1 MAADAAAGMEPT
13 ADDEQAAIKVQAAFR
28 GHSTRTEIAKQK
40 DSAVKLQAAFRG
52 HSTRNEIAKQHDSA
66 VKLQAAFRGHA
77 TRTDIETQQK
87 SAIMIQSQFRGHRAR
102 SLKHSNDDA
111 EEAPNNENTDP
122 SVNLMTLES
131 RESDSLLNTLST
143 TDPKHYYSMRERE
156 EFAEN
161 EAKQNAEKMKL
172 KDQQKLQEQQQE
184 ESAVLIQRTFREH
197 QTRQS
202 LGDASDGS
210 QEAKKSKTK
219 SIIYKRVCK
228 IRAKE
233 LMALRVSGYSKE
245 RVTETHEL
253 VEKFQAD
260 MDGAKPRWYTADE
273 IATHN
278 YRNDCWVVIFRRI
291 FDITALI
298 QQNAENRNTTLLIR
312 PLLRFAGQDISDWFD
327 SYTNDVKTHIDP
339 TSNLRC
345 AYLPYGRFID
355 VAPPAQVVTDWSFEV
370 FHDDMPWWRNSKF
383 VVGLKSETPR
393 NLRMVN
399 TLTSQENVLQVA
411 SEETLREIQEFRY
424 APINKHSGSYTW
436 KYQSFTLDMSKTL
449 SENGIADEEEL
460 FDELQEEYI
469 PSIYIYFDD
478 DLTVS

>member
-1 MAADAAAGMEPT
+1 MEPT
-13 ADDEQAAIKVQAAFR
+13 TDDEQAAIKIQAQFR
-28 GHSTRTEIAKQK
+28 GHRARSDVSKQ
-40 DSAVKLQAAFRG
+40 R
-52 HSTRNEIAKQHDSA
+52 E
-66 VKLQAAFRGHA
+66 
-77 TRTDIETQQK
+77 
-87 SAIMIQSQFRGHRAR
+87 SAIKIQSQFRGHRAR
-102 SLKHSNDDA
+102 QSTQSDTDADADQEPNDG
-111 EEAPNNENTDP
+111 TDP
-122 SVNLMTLES
+122 NINLLTLDS

-172 KDQQKLQEQQQE
+172 KTQQKLQEKEQE

-202 LGDASDGS
+202 LGDANPKTK
-210 QEAKKSKTK
+210 AIKKKS

-233 LMALRVSGYSKE
+233 LMALRVGGYDKQ
-245 RVTETHEL
+245 RVTPINDL
-253 VEKFQAD
+253 VAKFQANK
-260 MDGAKPRWYTADE
+260 DGAKPRWYTSDE

-278 YRNDCWVVIFRRI
+278 FRNDCWVVIFRRI

-298 QQNAENRNTTLLIR
+298 KQNAENPNTALLIR

-327 SYTNDVKTHIDP
+327 SYTNDVKTHIEP
-339 TSNLRC
+339 VSNLRC
-345 AYLPYGRFID
+345 EYLPFGRFID
-355 VAPPAQVVTDWSFEV
+355 VAPPAQAVTNWSFDV

-383 VVGLKSETPR
+383 VVGLKSEKSR
-393 NLRMVN
+393 NVRMVN

-411 SEETLREIQEFRY
+411 SEEPLSEIQEFRY